1 MMYDS
6 IVIGCG
12 FAGAVVERQL
22 AEQKGKKVLVVDSR
36 NHIGGNCYDKVDEYG
51 ILIHQYGP
59 HIFHT
64 NNKKVYEYL
73 SRFTEWYEF
82 KHEVVGKIHGRELPI
97 PFNLNTLEMVYGD
110 RAPGLEKKLI
120 GYFGEGARV
129 PILELMNH
137 SDSELQEIAQYVYE
151 NVFLK
156 YTMKQ
161 WGKSPKEIDPA
172 VSGRVPVL
180 LSRDNRYFQDTY
192 QGLPLNGYTAV
203 FEKLLDYKG
212 IEVRLNCQGRDV
224 LKLDPEGE
232 NKVFFEGRPYHG
244 DVIFTGALDE
254 FFDCCYGRLP
264 YRSLDFKFEHYDRPF
279 YQSHG
284 VVNYTVSEDFT
295 RITEFKYLTGQL
307 ETKDTTI
314 VKEYPMSYSGE
325 EDQIPYYA
333 INNPENDALYEKYRA
348 LVEKIPGFY
357 LLGRLAEY
365 KYYNI
370 DAIVDRALDLAERI

>member
-1 MMYDS
+1 MYDS

-12 FAGAVVERQL
+12 FAGAVAAREL
-22 AEQKGKKVLVVDSR
+22 AEKKGEKVLIIESR
-36 NHIGGNCYDKVDEYG
+36 DHIGGNCYDKKDDYG

-64 NNKKVYEYL
+64 NSKRVYDYL
-73 SRFTEWYEF
+73 CRFTKWYEF
-82 KHEVVGKIHGRELPI
+82 DHEVVGKIHGMELPI
-97 PFNLNTLEMVYGD
+97 PFNLNSLQMVYGD
-110 RAPGLEKKLI
+110 RAPALEKKLVDH
-120 GYFGEGARV
+120 FGEGARV

-137 SDSELQEIAQYVYE
+137 EDDDLKEIAVYVYE

-161 WGKSPKEIDPA
+161 WGKSPKDIDPA

-192 QGLPLNGYTAV
+192 QGLPLEGYTAV
-203 FEKLLDYKG
+203 FEKILAYDG
-212 IEVRLNCQGRDV
+212 IDVRLGCQGKDV
-224 LKLDPEGE
+224 LRLDPDGE
-232 NKVFFEGRPYHG
+232 VKVYFGGKPFAGKI
-244 DVIFTGALDE
+244 IFTGALDE

-264 YRSLDFKFEHYDRPF
+264 YRSLDFKFEHYDKPF

-295 RITEFKYLTGQL
+295 RITEFKYLSGQMDA
-307 ETKDTTI
+307 KDTTI
-314 VKEYPMSYSGE
+314 VKEYPVEYSGSQG
-325 EDQIPYYA
+325 QIPYYA
-333 INNPENDALYEKYRA
+333 INNEENDALYEKYKSI
-348 LVEKIPGFY
+348 VERIPGFY

-370 DAIVDRALDLAERI
+370 DAIIDRALDLAERA